1 MQQSQSVD
9 VSSAAK
15 QANSNLAAINTYAET
30 SKSQKKL
37 RKQAANS
44 KQPASQKVSE
54 QLDKISKQQK
64 RFQRKVT
71 TSMGNM
77 LDLIGL
83 TSGTGNTQNFIRN
96 LILQTAIKSE
106 PEIKTIIKEAAI
118 KSLGCTS
125 EQKYQGVPASTFQF
139 TPLDL
144 LPSSSTITI
153 PVQNLD
159 LISLASGMLKQQID
173 RPIGSIFYEQDTP
186 DTTDGVFKP
195 YAGPKPYPMN
205 KQLNEL
211 ILQPNQSFQ
220 QTYQKFYQ
228 GTSGQYLMDIQYQRT
243 NEFGVFGDFFKV
255 ALIDRSGN
263 QIPNQLSTTGN
274 TVGEFLNDYF
284 STIKL
289 FDTQNLATQILQFLF
304 RFVSSQ
310 AGLGP
315 GEISQGSKFYLIA
328 QRILGL
334 CFDSRRE
341 IDVSGVSKVAE
352 LDGIDDSFF
361 ELTESDLRNIDLE
374 ISNVQ
379 NGVIELVDCDNVKL
393 PINSA
398 NITAQLVDL
407 GARLSGLSIDQQV
420 TAVENIIDSV
430 TENPNWKI
438 YTNSNFNASGSIAN
452 NLIQNIALAVASA
465 ALSPKTL
472 LPIMVM
478 TNVLEKTAVN
488 NYNTAVGSA
497 NTQIQSATTINS
509 QVNNIITDATSFLKK
524 FKKFSIEIISKI
536 GAIFIRTLFEL
547 LKKDILGLLGA
558 IIEDISNS
566 ERKKRYKKILRL
578 VGIATQLAGEIIK
591 GLEDYRKCKSLLDNI
606 NNIIN
611 ILNGLPRPRS
621 KIPVI
626 LAILSDFLPGES
638 PERATINGIKYMQ
651 ELGIPTGTL
660 PDGSP
665 NIGLQAFL
673 AMQKGD
679 KDEQAENGVSDT
691 FIVPDKTG
699 SVPRWVTLPR

>member
-1 MQQSQSVD
+1 M
-9 VSSAAK
+9 
-15 QANSNLAAINTYAET
+15 
-30 SKSQKKL
+30 
-37 RKQAANS
+37 
-44 KQPASQKVSE
+44 
-54 QLDKISKQQK
+54 
-64 RFQRKVT
+64 
-71 TSMGNM
+71 
-77 LDLIGL
+77 
-83 TSGTGNTQNFIRN
+83 
-96 LILQTAIKSE
+96 
-106 PEIKTIIKEAAI
+106 
-118 KSLGCTS
+118 
-125 EQKYQGVPASTFQF
+125 
-139 TPLDL
+139 
-144 LPSSSTITI
+144 
-153 PVQNLD
+153 
-159 LISLASGMLKQQID
+159 
-173 RPIGSIFYEQDTP
+173 
-186 DTTDGVFKP
+186 
-195 YAGPKPYPMN
+195 
-205 KQLNEL
+205 
-211 ILQPNQSFQ
+211 
-220 QTYQKFYQ
+220 
-228 GTSGQYLMDIQYQRT
+228 
-243 NEFGVFGDFFKV
+243 
-255 ALIDRSGN
+255 
-263 QIPNQLSTTGN
+263 
-274 TVGEFLNDYF
+274 
-284 STIKL
+284 
-289 FDTQNLATQILQFLF
+289 QFLF
-304 RFVSSQ
+304 NFVSNQ

-361 ELTESDLRNIDLE
+361 ELTEVDLRNIDLQV
-374 ISNVQ
+374 SNVQ

-407 GARLSGLSIDQQV
+407 GAKLSGLTIDQQV
-420 TAVENIIDSV
+420 TAIENIIDSV
-430 TENPNWKI
+430 TQNPNWKL
-438 YTNSNFNASGSIAN
+438 YTNSNFNAAGSIGN

-488 NYNTAVGSA
+488 NYNTAVGTA
-497 NTQIQSATTINS
+497 NTQIQSATTTNS
-509 QVNNIITDATSFLKK
+509 QINNIITDATSFLKK
-524 FKKFSIEIISKI
+524 FKKFSIEVISKI

-621 KIPVI
+621 KIPVV

-665 NIGLQAFL
+665 NINLQAFL

>member
-1 MQQSQSVD
+1 MQQTQSVY

-15 QANSNLAAINTYAET
+15 QANANLAAINTYAQT
-30 SKSQKKL
+30 SKDQKKL
-37 RKQAANS
+37 RRQAGNS
-44 KQPASQKVSE
+44 KQPSSEKVSN

-64 RFQRKVT
+64 RFQRNVP
-71 TSMGNM
+71 TSMGQM

-83 TSGTGNTQNFIRN
+83 TSGSSGNTNNYVRR
-96 LILQTAIKSE
+96 LIIQTAVKSE
-106 PEIKTIIKEAAI
+106 PEIKNIIKEAAL
-118 KSLGCTS
+118 KGLGCTS
-125 EQKYQGVPASTFQF
+125 EQKYQGVPASTFSS

-144 LPSSSTITI
+144 LPAGSTISI

-159 LISLASGMLKQQID
+159 LVSLASGMLKQNFDQ
-173 RPIGSIFYEQDTP
+173 PVGSIFYEQDTP
-186 DTTDGVFKP
+186 NVSDGVYKP
-195 YAGPKPYPMN
+195 YAGKDPFPMN
-205 KQLNEL
+205 KELNML
-211 ILQPNQSFQ
+211 ISTPNQSFH
-220 QTYQKFYQ
+220 QTFGKFYQ

-255 ALIDRSGN
+255 ALIDRSGA
-263 QIPNQLSTTGN
+263 QTPNQLSTTGN
-274 TVGEFLNDYF
+274 TVGEFLSDYF
-284 STIKL
+284 DTIRL
-289 FDTQNLATQILQFLF
+289 FDTQNLTTQIMQFLF
-304 RFVSSQ
+304 QFVSKQ
-310 AGLGP
+310 AGLGS
-315 GEISQGSKFYLIA
+315 GEIAQSSKFYLIA

-361 ELTESDLRNIDLE
+361 ELTDVDLRNLDLE

-379 NGVIELVDCDNVKL
+379 NGVIELVDCNNVKL

-407 GARLSGLSIDQQV
+407 GAKLSGLTTDQQV
-420 TAVENIIDSV
+420 TAIENILDSV
-430 TENPNWKI
+430 TQNPNWKL
-438 YTNSNFNASGSIAN
+438 YTNSNFNAAGSIGR
-452 NLIQNIALAVASA
+452 NLIQNMALAVASA

-478 TNVLEKTAVN
+478 SNVVEKTAIN

-497 NTQIQSATTINS
+497 NTQIQSATTTNS
-509 QVNNIITDATSFLKK
+509 QVNNIVTDATAFLKK
-524 FKKFSIEIISKI
+524 FKKFSIEVISKI
-536 GAIFIRTLFEL
+536 GAIFLRTLFEL

-578 VGIATQLAGEIIK
+578 VGIATQLAGEIIR
-591 GLEDYRKCKSLLDNI
+591 GLDDYRKCKSLLDEI

-611 ILNGLPRPRS
+611 IINGLPRPRS
-621 KIPVI
+621 KIPVV

-651 ELGIPTGTL
+651 ELGIPTGPL

-665 NIGLQAFL
+665 NISIQALL
-673 AMQKGD
+673 ASQKGD
-679 KDEQAENGVSDT
+679 KDEQAENGVSDS
-691 FIVPDKTG
+691 FIVPSKQGT
-699 SVPRWVTLPR
+699 PRIVTLPR

>member
-1 MQQSQSVD
+1 MQQTQSVD

-15 QANSNLAAINTYAET
+15 QANSNLAAINTYAQT
-30 SKSQKKL
+30 SKDQKKL
-37 RKQAANS
+37 RRQAGNS
-44 KQPASQKVSE
+44 KQPSSEKVSN

-64 RFQRKVT
+64 RFQRNVP
-71 TSMGNM
+71 TSMGQM

-83 TSGTGNTQNFIRN
+83 TSGSSGNTNNYVRR
-96 LILQTAIKSE
+96 LILQTAVKSE
-106 PEIKTIIKEAAI
+106 PEIKNIIKEAAL
-118 KSLGCTS
+118 KGLGCTS
-125 EQKYQGVPASTFQF
+125 EQKYQGVPASTFSS

-144 LPSSSTITI
+144 LPAGSTISI

-159 LISLASGMLKQQID
+159 LVSLASGMLKQNFDQ
-173 RPIGSIFYEQDTP
+173 PVGSIFYEQDTP
-186 DTTDGVFKP
+186 NVDDGVYKP
-195 YAGPKPYPMN
+195 YAGKDPFPMN
-205 KQLNEL
+205 KELNML
-211 ILQPNQSFQ
+211 ISQPNQSFQ
-220 QTYQKFYQ
+220 QTFGKFYQ

-255 ALIDRSGN
+255 ALIDRSGA

-274 TVGEFLNDYF
+274 TVGEFLSDYF
-284 STIKL
+284 DTIKL
-289 FDTQNLATQILQFLF
+289 FDTQNLATQIMQFLF
-304 RFVSSQ
+304 QFVSKQ
-310 AGLGP
+310 AGLGS
-315 GEISQGSKFYLIA
+315 GEIAQGSKFYLIA

-361 ELTESDLRNIDLE
+361 ELTDVDLRNLDLE

-379 NGVIELVDCDNVKL
+379 NGVIELVDCNNVKL

-407 GARLSGLSIDQQV
+407 GAKLSGLTTDQQV
-420 TAVENIIDSV
+420 TAIENILDSV
-430 TENPNWKI
+430 TQNPNWKL
-438 YTNSNFNASGSIAN
+438 YTNSNFNAAGSIGR
-452 NLIQNIALAVASA
+452 NLIQNMALAVASA

-478 TNVLEKTAVN
+478 SNVVEKTAVN

-509 QVNNIITDATSFLKK
+509 QVNNIVTDSTAFLKK
-524 FKKFSIEIISKI
+524 FKKFSIEVISKI
-536 GAIFIRTLFEL
+536 GAIFLRTLFEL
-547 LKKDILGLLGA
+547 LKKDILGLLGV

-578 VGIATQLAGEIIK
+578 VGIATQLAGEIIR
-591 GLEDYRKCKSLLDNI
+591 GLDDYRKCKSLLDEI

-611 ILNGLPRPRS
+611 IINGLPRPRS
-621 KIPVI
+621 KIPVV

-651 ELGIPTGTL
+651 ELGIPTGPL

-665 NIGLQAFL
+665 NISIQALL
-673 AMQKGD
+673 ASQKGD
-679 KDEQAENGVSDT
+679 KDEQAENGVSDS
-691 FIVPDKTG
+691 FIVPNKQGT
-699 SVPRWVTLPR
+699 PRIVTLPR

>member
-1 MQQSQSVD
+1 MQQTQSVD

-15 QANSNLAAINTYAET
+15 QANANLAAINTYAQT
-30 SKSQKKL
+30 SKDQKKL
-37 RKQAANS
+37 RRQAGNS
-44 KQPASQKVSE
+44 KQPSSEKVSN

-64 RFQRKVT
+64 RFQRNVP
-71 TSMGNM
+71 TSMGQM

-83 TSGTGNTQNFIRN
+83 TSGSSGNTNNYVRR
-96 LILQTAIKSE
+96 LIIQTAVKSE
-106 PEIKTIIKEAAI
+106 PEIKNIIKEAAL
-118 KSLGCTS
+118 KGLGCTS
-125 EQKYQGVPASTFQF
+125 EQKYQGVPASTFSS

-144 LPSSSTITI
+144 LPAGSTISI

-159 LISLASGMLKQQID
+159 LVSLASGMLKQNFDQ
-173 RPIGSIFYEQDTP
+173 PVGSIFYEQDTP
-186 DTTDGVFKP
+186 NVSDGVYKP
-195 YAGPKPYPMN
+195 YAGKDPFPMN
-205 KQLNEL
+205 KELNML
-211 ILQPNQSFQ
+211 ISTPNQSFH
-220 QTYQKFYQ
+220 QTFGKFYQ

-255 ALIDRSGN
+255 ALIDRSGA
-263 QIPNQLSTTGN
+263 QTPNQLSTTGN
-274 TVGEFLNDYF
+274 TVGEFLSDYF
-284 STIKL
+284 DTIRL
-289 FDTQNLATQILQFLF
+289 FDTQNLTTQIMQFLF
-304 RFVSSQ
+304 QFVSKQ
-310 AGLGP
+310 AGLGS
-315 GEISQGSKFYLIA
+315 GEIAQSSKFYLIA

-361 ELTESDLRNIDLE
+361 ELTDVDLRNLDLE

-379 NGVIELVDCDNVKL
+379 NGVIELVDCNNVKL
-393 PINSA
+393 PVNSA

-407 GARLSGLSIDQQV
+407 GAKLSGLTTDQQV
-420 TAVENIIDSV
+420 TAIENILDSV
-430 TENPNWKI
+430 TQNPNWKL
-438 YTNSNFNASGSIAN
+438 YTNSNFNAAGSIGR
-452 NLIQNIALAVASA
+452 NLIQNMALAVASA

-478 TNVLEKTAVN
+478 SNVVEKTAIN

-497 NTQIQSATTINS
+497 NTQIQSATTTNS
-509 QVNNIITDATSFLKK
+509 QVNNIVTDATAFLKK
-524 FKKFSIEIISKI
+524 FKKFSIEVISKI
-536 GAIFIRTLFEL
+536 GAIFLRTLFEL

-578 VGIATQLAGEIIK
+578 VGIATQLAGEIIR
-591 GLEDYRKCKSLLDNI
+591 GLDDYRKCKSLLDEI

-611 ILNGLPRPRS
+611 IINGLPRPRS
-621 KIPVI
+621 KIPVV

-651 ELGIPTGTL
+651 ELGIPTGPL

-665 NIGLQAFL
+665 NISIQALL
-673 AMQKGD
+673 ASQKGD
-679 KDEQAENGVSDT
+679 KDEQAENGVSDS
-691 FIVPDKTG
+691 FIVPSKQGT
-699 SVPRWVTLPR
+699 PRIVTLPR

>member
-1 MQQSQSVD
+1 MQQTQSVD

-15 QANSNLAAINTYAET
+15 QANANLAAINTYAQT
-30 SKSQKKL
+30 SKDQKKL
-37 RKQAANS
+37 RRQAGNS
-44 KQPASQKVSE
+44 KQPASEKVSN

-64 RFQRKVT
+64 RFQRNVP
-71 TSMGNM
+71 TSMGQM
-77 LDLIGL
+77 LDLINL
-83 TSGTGNTQNFIRN
+83 TSGSSGNTNNYVRR
-96 LILQTAIKSE
+96 LILQTAVKSE
-106 PEIKTIIKEAAI
+106 PEIKNIIKEAAL
-118 KSLGCTS
+118 KGLGCTS
-125 EQKYQGVPASTFQF
+125 EQKYQGVPASTFSV

-144 LPSSSTITI
+144 LPAGSTISI

-159 LISLASGMLKQQID
+159 LVSLASGMLKQNFDQ
-173 RPIGSIFYEQDTP
+173 PVGSIFYEQDTP
-186 DTTDGVFKP
+186 NVDDGVYKP
-195 YAGPKPYPMN
+195 YAGKDPFPMN
-205 KQLNEL
+205 KELNML
-211 ILQPNQSFQ
+211 ISTPNQSFH
-220 QTYQKFYQ
+220 QTFNKFYQ

-255 ALIDRSGN
+255 ALIDRSGAQTPN
-263 QIPNQLSTTGN
+263 QISTTGN
-274 TVGEFLNDYF
+274 TVGEFLSDYF
-284 STIKL
+284 DTIRL
-289 FDTQNLATQILQFLF
+289 FDTQNLTTQIMQFLF
-304 RFVSSQ
+304 QFVSKQ
-310 AGLGP
+310 AGLGS
-315 GEISQGSKFYLIA
+315 GEIAQSSKFYLIA

-361 ELTESDLRNIDLE
+361 ELTDVDLRNLDLE

-379 NGVIELVDCDNVKL
+379 NGVIELVDCNNVKL

-407 GARLSGLSIDQQV
+407 GAKLSGLTTDQQV
-420 TAVENIIDSV
+420 TAIENILDSV
-430 TENPNWKI
+430 TQNPNWKL
-438 YTNSNFNASGSIAN
+438 YTNSNFNSAGSIGR
-452 NLIQNIALAVASA
+452 NLIQNMALAVASA

-478 TNVLEKTAVN
+478 SNVVEKTAIN

-497 NTQIQSATTINS
+497 NTQIQSATTTNS
-509 QVNNIITDATSFLKK
+509 QVNNIVTDATAFLKK
-524 FKKFSIEIISKI
+524 FKKFSIEVISKI
-536 GAIFIRTLFEL
+536 GAIFLRTLFEL

-578 VGIATQLAGEIIK
+578 VGIATQLAGEIIR
-591 GLEDYRKCKSLLDNI
+591 GLDDYRKCKSLLDEI

-611 ILNGLPRPRS
+611 IINGLPRPRS
-621 KIPVI
+621 KIPVV

-651 ELGIPTGTL
+651 ELGIPTGPL

-665 NIGLQAFL
+665 NISIQALL
-673 AMQKGD
+673 ASQKGD
-679 KDEQAENGVSDT
+679 KDEQAENGVSDS
-691 FIVPDKTG
+691 FIVPSKQGT
-699 SVPRWVTLPR
+699 PRIVTLPR

>member
-1 MQQSQSVD
+1 MQQTQSVD

-15 QANSNLAAINTYAET
+15 QANANLAAINTYAQT
-30 SKSQKKL
+30 SKDQKKL
-37 RKQAANS
+37 RRQAGNS
-44 KQPASQKVSE
+44 KQPASEKVSN

-64 RFQRKVT
+64 RFQRNVP
-71 TSMGNM
+71 TSMGQM

-83 TSGTGNTQNFIRN
+83 TSGSSGNTNNYVRR
-96 LILQTAIKSE
+96 LILQTAVKSE
-106 PEIKTIIKEAAI
+106 PEIKNIIKEAAL
-118 KSLGCTS
+118 KGLGCTS
-125 EQKYQGVPASTFQF
+125 EQKYQGVPASTFSL

-144 LPSSSTITI
+144 LPAGSTITI

-159 LISLASGMLKQQID
+159 LVTLASGMLKQNFDQ
-173 RPIGSIFYEQDTP
+173 PIGSIFYEQDTP
-186 DTTDGVFKP
+186 NVDDGVYKP
-195 YAGPKPYPMN
+195 YAGKDPFPMN
-205 KQLNEL
+205 KELNML
-211 ILQPNQSFQ
+211 ISTPNQSFQ
-220 QTYQKFYQ
+220 QTFGKFYQ
-228 GTSGQYLMDIQYQRT
+228 GTSGQYLLDMQYQRT

-255 ALIDRSGN
+255 ALIDRSGA

-274 TVGEFLNDYF
+274 TVGEFLSDYF
-284 STIKL
+284 DTIKL
-289 FDTQNLATQILQFLF
+289 FDTQNLTTQIMQFLF
-304 RFVSSQ
+304 QFVSKQ
-310 AGLGP
+310 AGLGS
-315 GEISQGSKFYLIA
+315 GEIAQSSKFYLIA

-361 ELTESDLRNIDLE
+361 ELTDVDLRNLDLE

-379 NGVIELVDCDNVKL
+379 NGVIELVDCNNVKL

-407 GARLSGLSIDQQV
+407 GAKLSGLTTDQQV
-420 TAVENIIDSV
+420 TAIENILDSV
-430 TENPNWKI
+430 TQNPNWKL
-438 YTNSNFNASGSIAN
+438 YTNSNFNASGAISR

-465 ALSPKTL
+465 ALSPKVL

-478 TNVLEKTAVN
+478 SNVVEKTAIN

-497 NTQIQSATTINS
+497 NTQTQSATTTNS
-509 QVNNIITDATSFLKK
+509 QVNNIITDATAFLKK
-524 FKKFSIEIISKI
+524 FKKFSIEVISKI
-536 GAIFIRTLFEL
+536 GAIFLRTLFEL

-578 VGIATQLAGEIIK
+578 VGIATQLAGEIIR
-591 GLEDYRKCKSLLDNI
+591 GLDDYRKCKSLLDEI

-611 ILNGLPRPRS
+611 IINGLPRPRS
-621 KIPVI
+621 KIPVV

-651 ELGIPTGTL
+651 ELGIPTGPL

-665 NIGLQAFL
+665 NISIQALL
-673 AMQKGD
+673 ASQKGD
-679 KDEQAENGVSDT
+679 KDEQAENGVSDS
-691 FIVPDKTG
+691 FIVPNKQGT
-699 SVPRWVTLPR
+699 PRIVTLPR

>member
-1 MQQSQSVD
+1 MQQTQSVD

-15 QANSNLAAINTYAET
+15 QANANLAAINTYAQT
-30 SKSQKKL
+30 SKDQKKL
-37 RKQAANS
+37 RRQAGNS
-44 KQPASQKVSE
+44 KQPASEKVSN

-64 RFQRKVT
+64 RFQRNVP
-71 TSMGNM
+71 TSMGQM

-83 TSGTGNTQNFIRN
+83 TSGSSGNTNNYVRR
-96 LILQTAIKSE
+96 LILQTAVKSE
-106 PEIKTIIKEAAI
+106 PEIKNIIKEAAL
-118 KSLGCTS
+118 KGLGCTS
-125 EQKYQGVPASTFQF
+125 EQKYQGVPASTFSL

-144 LPSSSTITI
+144 LPAGSTITI

-159 LISLASGMLKQQID
+159 LVTLASGMLKQNFDQ
-173 RPIGSIFYEQDTP
+173 PIGSIFYEQDTP
-186 DTTDGVFKP
+186 NVDDGVYKP
-195 YAGPKPYPMN
+195 YAGKDPFPMN
-205 KQLNEL
+205 KELNML
-211 ILQPNQSFQ
+211 ISTPNQSFQ
-220 QTYQKFYQ
+220 QTFGKFYQ
-228 GTSGQYLMDIQYQRT
+228 GTSGQYLLDMQYQRT

-255 ALIDRSGN
+255 ALIDRSGA

-274 TVGEFLNDYF
+274 TVGEFLSDYF
-284 STIKL
+284 DTIKL
-289 FDTQNLATQILQFLF
+289 FDTQNLTTQIMQFLF
-304 RFVSSQ
+304 QFVSKQ
-310 AGLGP
+310 AGLGS
-315 GEISQGSKFYLIA
+315 GEIAQSSKFYLIA

-361 ELTESDLRNIDLE
+361 ELTDVDLRNLDLE

-379 NGVIELVDCDNVKL
+379 NGVIELVDCNNVKL

-407 GARLSGLSIDQQV
+407 GAKLSGLTTDQQV
-420 TAVENIIDSV
+420 TAIENILDSV
-430 TENPNWKI
+430 TQNPNWKL
-438 YTNSNFNASGSIAN
+438 YTNSNFNASGAIGR

-465 ALSPKTL
+465 ALSPKVL

-478 TNVLEKTAVN
+478 SNVVEKTAIN

-497 NTQIQSATTINS
+497 NTQIQSATTTNS
-509 QVNNIITDATSFLKK
+509 KVNNIITDATAFLKK
-524 FKKFSIEIISKI
+524 FKKFSIEVISKI
-536 GAIFIRTLFEL
+536 GAIFLRTLFEL

-578 VGIATQLAGEIIK
+578 VGIATQLAGEIIR
-591 GLEDYRKCKSLLDNI
+591 GLDDYRKCKSLLDEI

-611 ILNGLPRPRS
+611 IINGLPRPRS
-621 KIPVI
+621 KIPVV

-651 ELGIPTGTL
+651 ELGIPTGPL

-665 NIGLQAFL
+665 NISIQALL
-673 AMQKGD
+673 ASQKGD
-679 KDEQAENGVSDT
+679 KDEQAENGVSDS
-691 FIVPDKTG
+691 FIVPNKQGT
-699 SVPRWVTLPR
+699 PRIVTLPR

>member
-1 MQQSQSVD
+1 MQQTQSVD

-15 QANSNLAAINTYAET
+15 QANANLAAINTYAQT
-30 SKSQKKL
+30 SKDQKKL
-37 RKQAANS
+37 RRQAGNS
-44 KQPASQKVSE
+44 KQPSSEKVSN

-64 RFQRKVT
+64 RFQRNVP
-71 TSMGNM
+71 TSMGQM

-83 TSGTGNTQNFIRN
+83 TSGSSGNTNNYVRR
-96 LILQTAIKSE
+96 LIIQTAVKSE
-106 PEIKTIIKEAAI
+106 PEIKNIIKEAAL
-118 KSLGCTS
+118 KGLGCTS
-125 EQKYQGVPASTFQF
+125 EQKYQGVPASTFSS

-144 LPSSSTITI
+144 LPAGSTISI

-159 LISLASGMLKQQID
+159 LVSLASGMLKQNFDQ
-173 RPIGSIFYEQDTP
+173 PVGSIFYEQDTP
-186 DTTDGVFKP
+186 NVSDGVYKP
-195 YAGPKPYPMN
+195 YAGKDPFPMN
-205 KQLNEL
+205 KELNML
-211 ILQPNQSFQ
+211 ISTPNQSFH
-220 QTYQKFYQ
+220 QTFGKFYQ

-255 ALIDRSGN
+255 ALIDRSGA
-263 QIPNQLSTTGN
+263 QTPNQLSTTGN
-274 TVGEFLNDYF
+274 TVGEFLSDYF
-284 STIKL
+284 DTIRL
-289 FDTQNLATQILQFLF
+289 FDTQNLTTQIMQFLF
-304 RFVSSQ
+304 QFVSKQ
-310 AGLGP
+310 AGLGS
-315 GEISQGSKFYLIA
+315 GEIAQSSKFYLIA

-361 ELTESDLRNIDLE
+361 ELTDVDLRNLDLE

-379 NGVIELVDCDNVKL
+379 NGVIELVDCNNVKL

-407 GARLSGLSIDQQV
+407 GAKLSGLTTDQQV
-420 TAVENIIDSV
+420 TAIENILDSV
-430 TENPNWKI
+430 TQNPNWKL
-438 YTNSNFNASGSIAN
+438 YTNSNFNAAGSIGR
-452 NLIQNIALAVASA
+452 NLIQNMALAVASA

-478 TNVLEKTAVN
+478 SNVVEKTAIN

-497 NTQIQSATTINS
+497 NTQIQSATTTNS
-509 QVNNIITDATSFLKK
+509 QVNNIVTDATAFLKK
-524 FKKFSIEIISKI
+524 FKKFSIEVISKI
-536 GAIFIRTLFEL
+536 GAIFLRTLFEL

-578 VGIATQLAGEIIK
+578 VGIATQLAGEIIR
-591 GLEDYRKCKSLLDNI
+591 GLDDYRKCKSLLDEI

-611 ILNGLPRPRS
+611 IINGLPRPRS
-621 KIPVI
+621 KIPVV

-651 ELGIPTGTL
+651 ELGIPTGPL

-665 NIGLQAFL
+665 NISIQALL
-673 AMQKGD
+673 ASQKGD
-679 KDEQAENGVSDT
+679 KDEQAENGVSDS
-691 FIVPDKTG
+691 FIVPSKQGT
-699 SVPRWVTLPR
+699 PRIVTLPR

>member
-1 MQQSQSVD
+1 MQQTQSVD

-15 QANSNLAAINTYAET
+15 QANANLAAINTYAQT
-30 SKSQKKL
+30 SKDQKKL
-37 RKQAANS
+37 RRQAGNS
-44 KQPASQKVSE
+44 KQPASEKVSN

-64 RFQRKVT
+64 RFQRNVP
-71 TSMGNM
+71 TSMGQM

-83 TSGTGNTQNFIRN
+83 TSGSSGNTNNYVRR
-96 LILQTAIKSE
+96 LILQTAVKSE
-106 PEIKTIIKEAAI
+106 PEIKNIIKEAAL
-118 KSLGCTS
+118 KGLGCTS
-125 EQKYQGVPASTFQF
+125 EQKYQGVPASTFSL

-144 LPSSSTITI
+144 LPAGSTITI

-159 LISLASGMLKQQID
+159 LVTLASGMLKQNFDQ
-173 RPIGSIFYEQDTP
+173 PIGSIFYEQDTP
-186 DTTDGVFKP
+186 NVDDGVYKP
-195 YAGPKPYPMN
+195 YAGKDPFPMN
-205 KQLNEL
+205 KELNML
-211 ILQPNQSFQ
+211 ISTPNQSFQ
-220 QTYQKFYQ
+220 QTFGKFYQ
-228 GTSGQYLMDIQYQRT
+228 GTSGQYLLDMQYQRT

-255 ALIDRSGN
+255 ALIDRSGA

-274 TVGEFLNDYF
+274 TVGEFLSDYF
-284 STIKL
+284 DTIKL
-289 FDTQNLATQILQFLF
+289 FDTQNLTTQIMQFLF
-304 RFVSSQ
+304 QFVSKQ
-310 AGLGP
+310 AGLGS
-315 GEISQGSKFYLIA
+315 GEIAQSSKFYLIA

-361 ELTESDLRNIDLE
+361 ELTDVDLRNLDLE

-379 NGVIELVDCDNVKL
+379 NGVIELVDCNNVKL

-407 GARLSGLSIDQQV
+407 GAKLSGLTTDQQV
-420 TAVENIIDSV
+420 TAIENILDSV
-430 TENPNWKI
+430 TQNPNWKL
-438 YTNSNFNASGSIAN
+438 YTNSNFNASGAISR

-465 ALSPKTL
+465 ALSPKVL

-478 TNVLEKTAVN
+478 SNVVEKTAIN

-497 NTQIQSATTINS
+497 NTQVQSATTTNS

-524 FKKFSIEIISKI
+524 FKKFSIEVISKI
-536 GAIFIRTLFEL
+536 GAIFLRTLFEL

-578 VGIATQLAGEIIK
+578 VGIATQLAGEIIR
-591 GLEDYRKCKSLLDNI
+591 GLDDYRKCKSLLDEI

-611 ILNGLPRPRS
+611 IINGLPRPRS
-621 KIPVI
+621 KIPVV

-651 ELGIPTGTL
+651 ELGIPTGPL

-665 NIGLQAFL
+665 NISIQALL
-673 AMQKGD
+673 ASQKGD
-679 KDEQAENGVSDT
+679 KDEQAENGVSDS
-691 FIVPDKTG
+691 FIVPNKQGT
-699 SVPRWVTLPR
+699 PRIVTLPR

>member
-1 MQQSQSVD
+1 MQQTQSVD

-15 QANSNLAAINTYAET
+15 QANENLAAINTYAQT
-30 SKSQKKL
+30 SKNQKKL
-37 RKQAANS
+37 RKQAGNS
-44 KQPASQKVSE
+44 KQPAAENVST

-64 RFQRKVT
+64 RFQRNVP
-71 TSMGNM
+71 TSMGQM

-83 TSGTGNTQNFIRN
+83 TSGSSGNTNNYIRN
-96 LILQTAIKSE
+96 IILQTAVKCE
-106 PEIKTIIKEAAI
+106 PEIKNIIKEASL
-118 KSLGCTS
+118 KGLGCTS
-125 EQKYQGVPASTFQF
+125 EQKYQGVSASALEL

-144 LPSSSTITI
+144 LPSGSTITI

-159 LISLASGMLKQQID
+159 LISLASGMLKQDIN

-186 DTTDGVFKP
+186 NVDDNVYKP
-195 YAGPKPYPMN
+195 YAGKKPFPMN
-205 KQLNEL
+205 KQLNL
-211 ILQPNQSFQ
+211 LLSQPNQSFHQ
-220 QTYQKFYQ
+220 YYSKFYQ
-228 GTSGQYLMDIQYQRT
+228 GDTGQYLMDIQYQRT
-243 NEFGVFGDFFKV
+243 NEFGVFGDFYKV
-255 ALIDRSGN
+255 ALIDRSGE
-263 QIPNQLSTTGN
+263 QIPSQLSTTGN
-274 TVGEFLNDYF
+274 TVGEFLSDYF
-284 STIKL
+284 DTIKL

-310 AGLGP
+310 ASLGS
-315 GEISQGSKFYLIA
+315 GEISQSSKFYLIA

-361 ELTESDLRNIDLE
+361 ELTEIDLRNIDLE

-379 NGVIELVDCDNVKL
+379 NGVIELVDCNNVKL

-407 GARLSGLSIDQQV
+407 GARLSGLTTDQQV
-420 TAVENIIDSV
+420 TAIENIIDSV
-430 TENPNWKI
+430 TENPNWKL
-438 YTNSNFNASGSIAN
+438 YTNN
-452 NLIQNIALAVASA
+452 NLNVNDKILRNLIENIALAVASA
-465 ALSPKTL
+465 ALSPKAL

-478 TNVLEKTAVN
+478 ANVVEKTAVN

-509 QVNNIITDATSFLKK
+509 QVNNIVTDATSFLKK
-524 FKKFSIEIISKI
+524 FKKFSIEVISKI

-566 ERKKRYKKILRL
+566 ERKKKYRKILRL

-611 ILNGLPRPRS
+611 IINGLPRPRS

-651 ELGIPTGTL
+651 ELGIPTGPL
-660 PDGSP
+660 PDGSS
-665 NIGLQAFL
+665 NIILQAFF
-673 AMQKGD
+673 AAQKGD
-679 KDEQAENGVSDT
+679 KDEQADNGVSDS
-691 FIVPDKTG
+691 FIVPSKKGT
-699 SVPRWVTLPR
+699 PRIVTLPR